1 MASLGERCSDLFDA
15 LRRSQPSPAS
25 AVEVPAGNVDGLDT
39 TPLVRDKRYFLVC
52 VNEMYLDY
60 ARLWTKKYDP
70 VVFVLTEFSY
80 GGAAQTVPFVVGPQ
94 LLSKWAQELPQGMLF
109 RNTRVAGMY
118 PYRGGR
124 ITISV
129 VLGSVERGDVAR
141 QFLTVLDEMAA
152 SLDPSATLS
161 AYTKLA
167 GALVTGVEALF
178 GLSKGTSPIVGLRT
192 ELDPAGGP
200 PIRPQYFALLQAPNV
215 EPNTLHVQDGRLY
228 ASGKPYRT
236 GAYVLYSLLGDST
249 RNDVDNL
256 PFHPLWREATKFAAV
271 NDAAAW
277 KTAKS
282 AMSALHQEMAL
293 SPDLIADEVTTLT
306 NERIATMQSL
316 QAEATAIQD
325 LGEPEETEK
334 LASIWARSSE
344 ILDLQA

>member
-1 MASLGERCSDLFDA
+1 MAALGERCHDLFES

-25 AVEVPAGNVDGLDT
+25 AVEVPAENVDGFDP
-39 TPLVRDKRYFLVC
+39 TPLLRDKRYFLVC
-52 VNEMYLDY
+52 INEMYLDY

-94 LLSKWAQELPQGMLF
+94 LLSKWSQELPQGMLF

-129 VLGSVERGDVAR
+129 VLGRVERGDVAR

-161 AYTKLA
+161 AYTKVA

-178 GLSKGTSPIVGLRT
+178 GLSKGTSPIAGLRT

-215 EPNTLHVQDGRLY
+215 EPNTLHVHNGRLY
-228 ASGKPYRT
+228 DNGKPYRS
-236 GAYVLYSLLGDST
+236 GAYVLYSLLGDTT
-249 RNDVDNL
+249 RDDVDSL
-256 PFHPLWREATKFAAV
+256 PFHPLWREVTKFAAV

-282 AMSALHQEMAL
+282 AMSALYQEMAL
-293 SPDLIADEVTTLT
+293 SPDLITDEVTTLT

-316 QAEATAIQD
+316 QATATAIQD
-325 LGEPEETEK
+325 LGEPEGTEK
-334 LASIWARSSE
+334 LTSIWARSSE
-344 ILDLQA
+344 ILDM